1 MGNGRSIR
9 TNLQFSNL
17 LFHQKIKSLHRF
29 RKILMFESNNLKMKV
44 GKLPVTCDDYELKK
58 ICHRAAPGFQ
68 LVRVKADID
77 PVTGCCKTTG
87 QITVRYSDNQM
98 LDDLIVGLQSAN
110 LHVEI

>member
-1 MGNGRSIR
+1 MTKCFSILWHDSDFG
-9 TNLQFSNL
+9 T
-17 LFHQKIKSLHRF
+17 
-29 RKILMFESNNLKMKV
+29 RKKLNQI
-44 GKLPVTCDDYELKK
+44 GKLPVTCDDFELKK

-87 QITVRYSDNQM
+87 QITVRYSNNQM
-98 LDDLIVGLQSAN
+98 LDDLIMGLQDAN